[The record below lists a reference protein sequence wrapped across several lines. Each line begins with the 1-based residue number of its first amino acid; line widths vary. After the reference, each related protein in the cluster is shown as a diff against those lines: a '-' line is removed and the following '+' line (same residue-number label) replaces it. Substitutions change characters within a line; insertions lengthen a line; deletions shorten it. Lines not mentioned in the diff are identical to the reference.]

1 MGQGRDRVKKSIQEL
16 RAEQAA
22 LRAFRVPAWIE
33 DILKCYGVKV
43 VAVRPSGS
51 KKVAKR
57 EGST

>member
-1 MGQGRDRVKKSIQEL
+1 MKKSIQEL

-22 LRAFRVPAWIE
+22 LRAFKVPAWIE

-51 KKVAKR
+51 KTVAKR
-57 EGST
+57 EGPT